1 MLEQTRNGIGHFA
14 IYFAASLVALIVFK
28 VIYTLITPH
37 DEWALIKQQQNT
49 SAAIGFGGGIIGFAI
64 ALSGSITNSVS
75 LVDFAIWAVVALV
88 AQSIAFAIVRFVF
101 MPKIVTRIEDGEISA
116 GVILAAVSI
125 SVGLLNAACM
135 TY

>member
-1 MLEQTRNGIGHFA
+1 MLEQTLNGIGHFA

-37 DEWALIKQQQNT
+37 DEWALIKQQNT

-64 ALSGSITNSVS
+64 ALSGSISNSVS
-75 LVDFAIWAVVALV
+75 LIDFAIWAVVALV

-125 SVGLLNAACM
+125 AVGLLNAACM